1 MTKQDDAVDRLYQIP
16 LEEFT
21 AARNALAKEM
31 GGGGSEIKR
40 LEKPNAAA
48 WAVNQ
53 LFWNERKTYDDVIKA
68 AERLRTAHRQ
78 MLAGKSSDLR
88 EVETTHRDAVRKA
101 TQAARQLLEAGGAK
115 ASAAVMTAVSET
127 LDALP
132 SDDPPG
138 RLTRPL
144 KRMGF
149 EALEGFTISAKARA
163 EKSTPPAAKK
173 TVAPA
178 PTTKADQRAA
188 ESAAKEV
195 QRNKERLRFAEAA
208 EREAE
213 TSLDRARRAVD
224 RADRMRQRLE
234 EELREASNEVGR
246 LQKEADR
253 MQDTYDKAIA
263 QREALQKKIT

>member
-1 MTKQDDAVDRLYQIP
+1 MTKQDNAVDRLYQIP

-53 LFWNERKTYDDVIKA
+53 LYWKERKTYDDVIKA

-101 TQAARQLLEAGGAK
+101 TQTARQLLEAGGAK
-115 ASAAVMTAVSET
+115 ASPAVMTAVSET

-149 EALEGFTISAKARA
+149 EALEGFSISAKARP
-163 EKSTPPAAKK
+163 EKPKPPAAKK
-173 TVAPA
+173 AVE
-178 PTTKADQRAA
+178 PTTKAEQRAA
-188 ESAAKEV
+188 ESAAKEI

-213 TSLDRARRAVD
+213 TSLDRARRAID
-224 RADRMRQRLE
+224 RAERMRQRLE
-234 EELREASNEVGR
+234 EELEEAAGEVAR
-246 LQKEADR
+246 LQKEAER
-253 MQDTYDKAIA
+253 QQAALDKAVA
-263 QREALQKKIT
+263 QREELQKKIT